1 MSNFKPDKLQDRL
14 NNDSD
19 FRVKFAADPK
29 SAIAEYGGEIGDE
42 DAEKLKAAS
51 APAAA
56 AAGGTTA
63 AAPIPIPYP
72 IPIR

>member
-1 MSNFKPDKLQDRL
+1 MSDFKPEELQERL
-14 NNDSD
+14 NSDTD
-19 FRVKFAADPK
+19 FRVKFANDPK
-29 SAIAEYGGEIGDE
+29 SAIAEYGGEISDD